1 MTHSKQ
7 AVSSCCKSTYRN
19 SHPEHTSVPTC
30 DKCGEPCVPVSPHS
44 KQIKIV
50 CSKKGCPR
58 TVFVDREDTD
68 PINAVSMK
76 MACPWHEGWNG
87 EFDVPIYYDD
97 KGKEITYDSQ

>member
-1 MTHSKQ
+1 MTPHSKKQ
-7 AVSSCCKSTYRN
+7 DIT
-19 SHPEHTSVPTC
+19 
-30 DKCGEPCVPVSPHS
+30 VSPQSATDSADRATLRDRRNQKLTEVSPAHS
-44 KQIKIV
+44 KQIKIF

>member
-1 MTHSKQ
+1 MT
-7 AVSSCCKSTYRN
+7 
-19 SHPEHTSVPTC
+19 
-30 DKCGEPCVPVSPHS
+30 PHS
-44 KQIKIV
+44 KQIKIF